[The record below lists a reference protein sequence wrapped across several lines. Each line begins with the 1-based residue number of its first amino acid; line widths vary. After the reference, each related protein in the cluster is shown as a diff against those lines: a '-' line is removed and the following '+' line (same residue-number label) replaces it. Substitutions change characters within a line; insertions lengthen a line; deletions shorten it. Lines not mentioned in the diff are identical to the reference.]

1 MNKTTKRIGF
11 WASLVTAVSIVVSF
25 IPPLVL
31 KAGSADI
38 QFYFVPAL
46 TMINGFLIVIIC
58 VHSLAPADKKI
69 FSRLAMA
76 FGIIFAAIG
85 SINYGFQLT
94 FMRQAIIQGNEQVIA
109 LLSSTNPYSVF
120 WVMEMLAYTFMGV
133 ASLFMLPLFTAKKD
147 RLLKWLW
154 GLNGLIGVASI
165 IYETFGT
172 AQILTPFGLGAA
184 IAWNIVFFALNV
196 SMIGYFRTK

>member
-1 MNKTTKRIGF
+1 MNKTTKQIGF
-11 WASLVTAVSIVVSF
+11 WASLATAISIVISF

-31 KAGSADI
+31 KASSPDM

-58 VHSLAPADKKI
+58 LHSLAPAGKKI

-76 FGIIFAAIG
+76 FGIIFASIG
-85 SINYGFQLT
+85 SINYGIQLT
-94 FMRQAIIQGNEQVIA
+94 LMRQAIIQGNNQVIT
-109 LLSSTNPYSVF
+109 LLSTLNPYSIF
-120 WVMEMLAYTFMGV
+120 WALEMLDYTFMGV
-133 ASLFMLPLFTAKKD
+133 ASLFMLPLFQAKKD

-154 GLNGLIGVASI
+154 GLNGLIGAASI
-165 IYETFGT
+165 VLEVFGT
-172 AQILTPFGLGAA
+172 AHILSPWGLGAA

-196 SMIGYFRTK
+196 SMLGYFRAK